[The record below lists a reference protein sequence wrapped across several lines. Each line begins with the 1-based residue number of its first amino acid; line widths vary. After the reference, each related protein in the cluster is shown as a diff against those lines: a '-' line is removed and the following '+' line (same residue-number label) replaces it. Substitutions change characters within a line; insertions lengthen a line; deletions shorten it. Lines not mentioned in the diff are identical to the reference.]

1 MKNPHL
7 TVFMILLFAAP
18 LLGGCIGDS
27 SNSGESSAEVN
38 ETTESENELLKQQLV
53 DLENEVFELEQRL
66 NNSTS
71 ENSLPEI
78 TGKINEIVKREMSIY
93 YGYPNR
99 VNNAPQFDVSE
110 VQRKTTVGDVEF
122 DMMTGAWELIQG
134 DENLENLLFLKHY
147 TAISHKN

>member
-18 LLGGCIGDS
+18 LLAGCIGDS

-71 ENSLPEI
+71 ENSLKPEI
-78 TGKINEIVKREMSIY
+78 YRENLTEIVNPREMSIY
-93 YGYPNR
+93 YG
-99 VNNAPQFDVSE
+99 
-110 VQRKTTVGDVEF
+110 
-122 DMMTGAWELIQG
+122 
-134 DENLENLLFLKHY
+134 
-147 TAISHKN
+147 